1 MKVVHNDCSIENIY
15 EYNTV
20 KQRFAFDET
29 TIPYQHARY
38 YCHSHLSASPL
49 LPSAFLSFIPGL
61 FAPPSVVCPVGRL
74 VVHRAA
80 LRTRQSTPSAKEV
93 RLCPQ
98 ANVLC
103 SHGAIRDRRKD
114 YETHA
119 HRGASSHAMVLE
131 YINYSNSSYFL
142 V

>member
-1 MKVVHNDCSIENIY
+1 MKVVHNDCSVENIY
-15 EYNTV
+15 ECNTV

-29 TIPYQHARY
+29 TILCQHARY

-49 LPSAFLSFIPGL
+49 LPSAFLSS
-61 FAPPSVVCPVGRL
+61 APRLLAPHSVACPVGRL
-74 VVHRAA
+74 IIHRAA
-80 LRTRQSTPSAKEV
+80 IRTRRPTPLAKEV

-98 ANVLC
+98 ANVPY
-103 SHGAIRDRRKD
+103 SHGAARGRRKG
-114 YETHA
+114 YEICA
-119 HRGASSHAMVLE
+119 HRGASSRAMVLE

>member
-1 MKVVHNDCSIENIY
+1 MKVVHNGCSIENIY

-38 YCHSHLSASPL
+38 YCHSQLSASPL
-49 LPSAFLSFIPGL
+49 LPSAFLSS
-61 FAPPSVVCPVGRL
+61 APRLLASPSVVCPVGRL
-74 VVHRAA
+74 IIHRVV
-80 LRTRQSTPSAKEV
+80 LQTRRPTPLAKEV

-98 ANVLC
+98 VNVPF

-114 YETHA
+114 YEIRA
-119 HRGASSHAMVLE
+119 HRGASSRAIVLK
-131 YINYSNSSYFL
+131 YINYSSSSYFL

>member
-1 MKVVHNDCSIENIY
+1 MKVVHNDCSVENIY
-15 EYNTV
+15 ECNTV

-29 TIPYQHARY
+29 TILCQHARY

-49 LPSAFLSFIPGL
+49 LPSAFLSS
-61 FAPPSVVCPVGRL
+61 APRLLAPHSVACPVGRL
-74 VVHRAA
+74 IIHRAA
-80 LRTRQSTPSAKEV
+80 IRTRRPTPLAKEV

-114 YETHA
+114 YEIRA
-119 HRGASSHAMVLE
+119 HRGASSRAIVLK
-131 YINYSNSSYFL
+131 YINYSSSSYFL